1 MTMTEAPPMSPTAP
15 GNRLVTVDDL
25 RYEMQR
31 ERAITDAHFIRITS
45 HVESLDQRL
54 TNLSHDMNRRF
65 AEAREHTDQ
74 RFAAI
79 DARFTE
85 AREHTDQ
92 RFAAIDARF
101 TEAREHTDQQFAAID
116 ARFTEAREHTDQR
129 FAAID
134 ARFEQ
139 VDARF
144 DRLETRFD
152 ARFDRLET
160 HFEARFDVLEQRL
173 RFNKTLIVAS
183 FSAVASVASVVV
195 SLLK

>member
-15 GNRLVTVDDL
+15 GSRLVTVDDL

-74 RFAAI
+74 RFASV
-79 DARFTE
+79 DARFEQIDKRFAE
-85 AREHTDQ
+85 AKEHTDQ
-92 RFAAIDARF
+92 RFASV
-101 TEAREHTDQQFAAID
+101 
-116 ARFTEAREHTDQR
+116 
-129 FAAID
+129 D

-144 DRLETRFD
+144 DRLETRF
-152 ARFDRLET
+152 
-160 HFEARFDVLEQRL
+160 EARFDAIDERL
-173 RFNKTLIVAS
+173 RFNKTLIVAT

-195 SLLK
+195 SLLR

>member
-15 GNRLVTVDDL
+15 GSRLVTVDDL
-25 RYEMQR
+25 RYELQR
-31 ERAITDAHFIRITS
+31 ERAITDAHFMRITS

-65 AEAREHTDQ
+65 AEAREYTDQ
-74 RFAAI
+74 
-79 DARFTE
+79 
-85 AREHTDQ
+85 
-92 RFAAIDARF
+92 
-101 TEAREHTDQQFAAID
+101 
-116 ARFTEAREHTDQR
+116 
-129 FAAID
+129 
-134 ARFEQ
+134 RFEQ

-144 DRLETRFD
+144 DRLETRF
-152 ARFDRLET
+152 
-160 HFEARFDVLEQRL
+160 EARFDAIEERL

>member
-15 GNRLVTVDDL
+15 GSRLVTVDDL
-25 RYEMQR
+25 RYELQR
-31 ERAITDAHFIRITS
+31 ERAITDAHFMRITS

-65 AEAREHTDQ
+65 AEAREYTDQ
-74 RFAAI
+74 
-79 DARFTE
+79 RFTE
-85 AREHTDQ
+85 AREHVDQ
-92 RFAAIDARF
+92 RFEQI
-101 TEAREHTDQQFAAID
+101 
-116 ARFTEAREHTDQR
+116 DQR
-129 FAAID
+129 FTS
-134 ARFEQ
+134 

-144 DRLETRFD
+144 DRLEMRFD
-152 ARFDRLET
+152 TLE
-160 HFEARFDVLEQRL
+160 ERL

>member
-15 GNRLVTVDDL
+15 GSRLVTVDDL
-25 RYEMQR
+25 RYELQR
-31 ERAITDAHFIRITS
+31 ERAITDAHFLRITS

-65 AEAREHTDQ
+65 AEAREYTEQ
-74 RFAAI
+74 
-79 DARFTE
+79 RFTE
-85 AREHTDQ
+85 AREHVDQ
-92 RFAAIDARF
+92 RFKQI
-101 TEAREHTDQQFAAID
+101 
-116 ARFTEAREHTDQR
+116 DQR
-129 FAAID
+129 FTS
-134 ARFEQ
+134 

-144 DRLETRFD
+144 DRLEMRFD
-152 ARFDRLET
+152 TLE
-160 HFEARFDVLEQRL
+160 ERL

>member
-25 RYEMQR
+25 RYEIQR

-54 TNLSHDMNRRF
+54 TNLAHDMNRRF

-74 RFAAI
+74 RFA
-79 DARFTE
+79 E
-85 AREHTDQ
+85 AREYTDQ
-92 RFAAIDARF
+92 RFVSVDARF
-101 TEAREHTDQQFAAID
+101 D
-116 ARFTEAREHTDQR
+116 
-129 FAAID
+129 
-134 ARFEQ
+134 Q

-144 DRLETRFD
+144 DRLETRF
-152 ARFDRLET
+152 
-160 HFEARFDVLEQRL
+160 EARFDAIEERL

>member
-1 MTMTEAPPMSPTAP
+1 
-15 GNRLVTVDDL
+15 
-25 RYEMQR
+25 
-31 ERAITDAHFIRITS
+31 
-45 HVESLDQRL
+45 
-54 TNLSHDMNRRF
+54 MNRRF
-65 AEAREHTDQ
+65 A
-74 RFAAI
+74 
-79 DARFTE
+79 
-85 AREHTDQ
+85 
-92 RFAAIDARF
+92 
-101 TEAREHTDQQFAAID
+101 
-116 ARFTEAREHTDQR
+116 EAREHTDQR

-144 DRLETRFD
+144 N
-152 ARFDRLET
+152 RLET

>member
-1 MTMTEAPPMSPTAP
+1 MTMTDAQPMSPTAP
-15 GNRLVTVDDL
+15 GSRLVTVDDL
-25 RYEMQR
+25 RYELQR
-31 ERAITDAHFIRITS
+31 ERALTDAHFIRITS

-74 RFAAI
+74 RFASV
-79 DARFTE
+79 DARFEQIDKRFAE
-85 AREHTDQ
+85 AKEHTDQ
-92 RFAAIDARF
+92 RFASV
-101 TEAREHTDQQFAAID
+101 
-116 ARFTEAREHTDQR
+116 
-129 FAAID
+129 D

-144 DRLETRFD
+144 DRLETRF
-152 ARFDRLET
+152 
-160 HFEARFDVLEQRL
+160 EARFDAIDERL

-195 SLLK
+195 SLLR

>member
-1 MTMTEAPPMSPTAP
+1 MTMTDAPPMSPTAP

-25 RYEMQR
+25 RYELQR

-65 AEAREHTDQ
+65 AEAREYTEQ
-74 RFAAI
+74 
-79 DARFTE
+79 RFTE
-85 AREHTDQ
+85 AREHVDQ
-92 RFAAIDARF
+92 RFK
-101 TEAREHTDQQFAAID
+101 Q
-116 ARFTEAREHTDQR
+116 
-129 FAAID
+129 ID

-144 DRLETRFD
+144 DRLETRFEV
-152 ARFDRLET
+152 RFDAIE
-160 HFEARFDVLEQRL
+160 ERL

>member
-25 RYEMQR
+25 RYEIQR

-54 TNLSHDMNRRF
+54 TNLAHDMNRRF
-65 AEAREHTDQ
+65 DEAREHTDQ
-74 RFAAI
+74 RFALV
-79 DARFTE
+79 DTRFAE
-85 AREHTDQ
+85 AREYTDQ
-92 RFAAIDARF
+92 RFASVDARF
-101 TEAREHTDQQFAAID
+101 EQIDKQFAEAREYTDQ
-116 ARFTEAREHTDQR
+116 
-129 FAAID
+129 
-134 ARFEQ
+134 RFEQ

-144 DRLETRFD
+144 DRLETRF
-152 ARFDRLET
+152 
-160 HFEARFDVLEQRL
+160 EARFDAIEERL

>member
-1 MTMTEAPPMSPTAP
+1 MTMTEAPPLSPTAP

-74 RFAAI
+74 RFASV
-79 DARFTE
+79 DARFEQIDKRFAE
-85 AREHTDQ
+85 AKEHTDQ
-92 RFAAIDARF
+92 RFASV
-101 TEAREHTDQQFAAID
+101 
-116 ARFTEAREHTDQR
+116 
-129 FAAID
+129 D

-144 DRLETRFD
+144 DRLETRF
-152 ARFDRLET
+152 
-160 HFEARFDVLEQRL
+160 EARFDAIDERL

-195 SLLK
+195 SLLR

>member
-1 MTMTEAPPMSPTAP
+1 MTMTEAPPLSPTAP

-74 RFAAI
+74 RFASVDTRLEQI
-79 DARFTE
+79 DKRFAE
-85 AREHTDQ
+85 AKEHTDQ
-92 RFAAIDARF
+92 RFASVD
-101 TEAREHTDQQFAAID
+101 T
-116 ARFTEAREHTDQR
+116 
-129 FAAID
+129 
-134 ARFEQ
+134 RFEQ

-144 DRLETRFD
+144 DRLETRF
-152 ARFDRLET
+152 
-160 HFEARFDVLEQRL
+160 EARFDAIEERL

-195 SLLK
+195 SLLR

>member
-101 TEAREHTDQQFAAID
+101 EQV
-116 ARFTEAREHTDQR
+116 
-129 FAAID
+129 D

-152 ARFDRLET
+152 ARFNRLET